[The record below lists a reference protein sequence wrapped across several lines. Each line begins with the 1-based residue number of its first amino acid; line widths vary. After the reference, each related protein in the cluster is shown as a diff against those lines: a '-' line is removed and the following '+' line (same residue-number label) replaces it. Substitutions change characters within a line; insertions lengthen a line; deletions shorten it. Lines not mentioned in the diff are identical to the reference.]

1 MPSSRKSSAVSSG
14 FAAAQP
20 GFKDGNAA
28 AIKQGSP
35 LKKSFL
41 RDLEN
46 LPPSSPE
53 LIHSVPETPDSQ
65 IRLESS
71 FSCRDPGQEG
81 CKSSIEAG
89 LLERLGQLSPICR
102 SPRSKVQ
109 NVRRT
114 MTEGGQKPKRELEYS
129 SSVKRVISPPQE
141 THSVKRSRSA
151 SAPVPTGSCPEVTR
165 PVKTFH
171 PSNEQPEAIG
181 RGAGE
186 VSRGE
191 DKRDVGI
198 ETDSGF
204 TVIAEQKFPEEK
216 AWSPG
221 TAPRKPSA
229 HDPTRDVQRGA
240 QQDQTDPN
248 KTEAGTTSNQ
258 EPAGGEVE
266 QFVRLQFLLDLL
278 DFLKFYVY

>member
-1 MPSSRKSSAVSSG
+1 MPSSRKSSAVNSG

-53 LIHSVPETPDSQ
+53 LVHSVPETPDSQ

-89 LLERLGQLSPICR
+89 LLERLSQLSPICR

-129 SSVKRVISPPQE
+129 SSFKRVISPPQE
-141 THSVKRSRSA
+141 PNSVKRSRSA
-151 SAPVPTGSCPEVTR
+151 YAPVPTGEVTR

-171 PSNEQPEAIG
+171 LSNEQPEGIG

-186 VSRGE
+186 VSHGE
-191 DKRDVGI
+191 EKRDVGI

-216 AWSPG
+216 ACGSPG

-229 HDPTRDVQRGA
+229 HDATRDVQRGA

-248 KTEAGTTSNQ
+248 KTGAGTTSNQ

-266 QFVRLQFLLDLL
+266 QFVRLQFL
-278 DFLKFYVY
+278 